1 MSSDKEQRQ
10 TGGMIVESF
19 KWMVKRA
26 SDHLAF
32 FSGLILCFTMCI
44 SVADVI
50 MRNLGKPIMGVYELV
65 SIFGGLLAGFA
76 LPHSFFQKAH
86 VRVDMVVEKLPP
98 SVQTAFEKITRVL
111 VLLFI
116 FIAIYFLFKMA
127 WNLAST
133 NTVSA
138 TLGVPMYPV
147 AFGIVAGCL
156 VACLVLVYELFLSR
170 KGISNE

>member
-1 MSSDKEQRQ
+1 
-10 TGGMIVESF
+10 MIMKAFER
-19 KWMVKRA
+19 MIKRA
-26 SDHLAF
+26 SNQLAF
-32 FSGLILCFTMCI
+32 LSGVILCFTMCI

-50 MRNLGKPIMGVYELV
+50 LRNLGMPFMGVYELV

-98 SVQTAFEKITRVL
+98 LIQAALEKITRVL

-116 FIAIYFLFKMA
+116 FIAIYFLLKMA
-127 WNLAST
+127 WNLANT

-147 AFGIVAGCL
+147 AFGLVAGCL
-156 VACLVLVYELFLSR
+156 VACLILVYELFSPR

>member
-1 MSSDKEQRQ
+1 
-10 TGGMIVESF
+10 MIMESF
-19 KWMVKRA
+19 KWMVKRV
-26 SDHLAF
+26 SNHLVF
-32 FSGLILCFTMCI
+32 LSGVILCFTMCI
-44 SVADVI
+44 SVADVV
-50 MRNLGKPIMGVYELV
+50 MRNLGKPIMGVYEFV

-138 TLGVPMYPV
+138 TLKVPMYPV
-147 AFGIVAGCL
+147 AFGIMAGCL
-156 VACLVLVYELFLSR
+156 VACLVLVYELFSSR